1 MATKDYDHLF
11 KLLIIGESDRFT
23 SPESCYISTSS
34 ITPQHRILKSL
45 LSPGDS
51 GVGKSSLLVRF
62 ADNHFSGNYITT
74 IGSITITTIITKTT
88 TTTIT
93 TIGSI
98 KFLLTTQRSQP
109 SIFSTPNICRC
120 GFQDPNNRDQRGA
133 SETPDMGHCWAGFL
147 KSDFISQLPK
157 SNGKGLHN
165 YLQERFR
172 TITSTYYRGTHG
184 VIVVYDVSSGESF
197 ANVKR

>member
-45 LSPGDS
+45 VSPGDS

-74 IGSITITTIITKTT
+74 IGSIE
-88 TTTIT
+88 
-93 TIGSI
+93 
-98 KFLLTTQRSQP
+98 FLLITQP
-109 SIFSTPNICRC
+109 SKFSTPNICRC

-147 KSDFISQLPK
+147 KSDFIFQLTK
-157 SNGKGLHN
+157 SNGTTI
-165 YLQERFR
+165 FR
-172 TITSTYYRGTHG
+172 S
-184 VIVVYDVSSGESF
+184 DSEQ
-197 ANVKR
+197 

>member
-74 IGSITITTIITKTT
+74 IGSI
-88 TTTIT
+88 
-93 TIGSI
+93 
-98 KFLLTTQRSQP
+98 KFLLITQP
-109 SIFSTPNICRC
+109 SIFSTPNICRIFNKFSTPNICRC

-133 SETPDMGHCWAGFL
+133 SQTPDMGHCWAGFL
-147 KSDFISQLPK
+147 KSDFIFQLTK

>member
-34 ITPQHRILKSL
+34 ITQQHRILKSL

-74 IGSITITTIITKTT
+74 IGSI
-88 TTTIT
+88 
-93 TIGSI
+93 
-98 KFLLTTQRSQP
+98 KFLLITQRSQP
-109 SIFSTPNICRC
+109 SKFSTPNICRC

-133 SETPDMGHCWAGFL
+133 SQTPDMGHCWAGFL
-147 KSDFISQLPK
+147 KSDFIFQLIFAQ
-157 SNGKGLHN
+157 L
-165 YLQERFR
+165 
-172 TITSTYYRGTHG
+172 
-184 VIVVYDVSSGESF
+184 SSG
-197 ANVKR
+197 AIPNNNVNILSRHTWRHCCL

>member
-74 IGSITITTIITKTT
+74 IGSIE
-88 TTTIT
+88 
-93 TIGSI
+93 
-98 KFLLTTQRSQP
+98 FLLITQP
-109 SIFSTPNICRC
+109 SKFSTPNICRC

-147 KSDFISQLPK
+147 KSDFIFQLTK
-157 SNGKGLHN
+157 SNGTTI
-165 YLQERFR
+165 FR
-172 TITSTYYRGTHG
+172 S
-184 VIVVYDVSSGESF
+184 DSEQ
-197 ANVKR
+197 

>member
-74 IGSITITTIITKTT
+74 IGSI
-88 TTTIT
+88 
-93 TIGSI
+93 

-109 SIFSTPNICRC
+109 SIFSTPNICRIFNKFSTLNICRC

-133 SETPDMGHCWAGFL
+133 SQTPDMGHCWAGFL
-147 KSDFISQLPK
+147 KSDFIFQLIFAQ
-157 SNGKGLHN
+157 L
-165 YLQERFR
+165 
-172 TITSTYYRGTHG
+172 
-184 VIVVYDVSSGESF
+184 SSG
-197 ANVKR
+197 AIPNNNVNILSRHTWRHCCL

>member
-45 LSPGDS
+45 VSPGDS

-74 IGSITITTIITKTT
+74 IGSI
-88 TTTIT
+88 
-93 TIGSI
+93 
-98 KFLLTTQRSQP
+98 KFLLITQP

-147 KSDFISQLPK
+147 KSDFIFQLTK
-157 SNGKGLHN
+157 SNGTTI
-165 YLQERFR
+165 FR
-172 TITSTYYRGTHG
+172 S
-184 VIVVYDVSSGESF
+184 DSEQ
-197 ANVKR
+197 

>member
-74 IGSITITTIITKTT
+74 IGSIE
-88 TTTIT
+88 
-93 TIGSI
+93 
-98 KFLLTTQRSQP
+98 FLLITQP
-109 SIFSTPNICRC
+109 SKFSTPNICRC

-133 SETPDMGHCWAGFL
+133 SQTPDMGHCWAGFL
-147 KSDFISQLPK
+147 KSDFIFQLTK
-157 SNGKGLHN
+157 SKLVQ
-165 YLQERFR
+165 L
-172 TITSTYYRGTHG
+172 
-184 VIVVYDVSSGESF
+184 SSG
-197 ANVKR
+197 AIPNNNVNILSRHTWRHCCL